1 MVRCHAT
8 FSLMKLSDSFTRGHI
23 AIASS
28 VLVIGLVVA
37 GFFVF
42 RRAPRVAMERYA
54 PAAALAFI
62 EVDSLADL
70 VDGLTHTKAWR
81 ELAPVLG
88 LSSQLGQIG
97 FVADLIGRSGLGPDE
112 AVVAGRAQY
121 AIAITAIE
129 SNARDTGEAAYIHLK
144 PHFALIIETHMK
156 PDTAARLVRERAPNI
171 AERIYGESVAKN
183 TEVYY
188 GTEVLIFRGPVSARP
203 LLVSALGSVVLIAN
217 DSESMTVC
225 LDSIAGRAT
234 SLADDSTLKH
244 MRAEV
249 GSGNPVFGYVTA
261 SGIQKLVEL
270 WPLLAL
276 SRAADPD
283 TASLVADLIEH
294 LSKQSVSGLL
304 YSLAFESDGVT
315 EKYLTILHAETADA
329 LMEPLK
335 PAPAASFASPRLIPR
350 TIESL
355 TLLSAERAGE
365 LPERVLK
372 RLSPTVDIVAGV
384 ALREFV
390 INFRKQYGLEASDS
404 IGAATGSEIAVVNFG
419 GDQPRAILI
428 QVSDKSKLDTVVA
441 RYLTRK
447 GGSVVREQ
455 SSGVEIMVSSN
466 DDRRAAAFV
475 RDFLVL
481 GTRDQM
487 VKILETEG
495 NHGGLDSD
503 LRFKQILASRPADA
517 SIVSYRSRV
526 DEVGKLFLAI
536 SKLTRVTDGSP
547 ELLER
552 DSAREA
558 LNRLPRS
565 NSFTEFRGSGIYIE
579 THSAVGNF
587 SVLGSLFGEESR

>member
-1 MVRCHAT
+1 
-8 FSLMKLSDSFTRGHI
+8 
-23 AIASS
+23 
-28 VLVIGLVVA
+28 
-37 GFFVF
+37 
-42 RRAPRVAMERYA
+42 MERYA
-54 PAAALAFI
+54 PARALAFV

-121 AIAITAIE
+121 AIAITGIE
-129 SNARDTGEAAYIHLK
+129 SNAGETVEGAYIHLK

-156 PDTAARLVRERAPNI
+156 PDTAARLVRERAP
-171 AERIYGESVAKN
+171 AVAGRIYGESVAQD
-183 TEVYY
+183 TDVYY
-188 GTEVLIFRGPVSARP
+188 GTEVRIFRGPASTRP

-217 DSESMTVC
+217 DSESMTSC

-234 SLADDSTLKH
+234 SLADDSTLKQ
-244 MRAEV
+244 MRPEL
-249 GSGNPVFGYVTA
+249 GSGNSVFGYVTA

-270 WPLLAL
+270 WPLIAL

-294 LSKQSVSGLL
+294 VSKQSVSGLL
-304 YSLAFESDGVT
+304 YSLAFESGGVT
-315 EKYLTILHAETADA
+315 EKYLAMLHPETADA
-329 LMEPLK
+329 LVEPLK
-335 PAPAASFASPRLIPR
+335 PAPAASFGSPRLIPR
-350 TIESL
+350 AIESL

-365 LPERVLK
+365 VPERVLK
-372 RLSPTVDIVAGV
+372 RLSPTVDIIAGV

-390 INFRKQYGLEASDS
+390 INFRKQYGLEPSDS

-419 GDQPRAILI
+419 DDQPRAMLI
-428 QVSDKSKLDTVVA
+428 QVSDKSKLEMAVA
-441 RYLTRK
+441 RYLMRK
-447 GGSVVREQ
+447 GGSVARGQ
-455 SSGVEIMVSSN
+455 SSGVEIMASSN

-481 GTRDQM
+481 GTRAQI

-495 NHGGLDSD
+495 NHDGVDID

-526 DEVGKLFLAI
+526 DDAGKLFLAI

-579 THSAVGNF
+579 SHSAVGNF
-587 SVLGSLFGEESR
+587 SALGSLFGDEAQSR

>member
-1 MVRCHAT
+1 
-8 FSLMKLSDSFTRGHI
+8 MKLSDSFTRRKI
-23 AIASS
+23 AGASS
-28 VLVIGLVVA
+28 VLAIGLVVA
-37 GFFVF
+37 GFFVL
-42 RRAPRVAMERYA
+42 RRAPRIAMERYA
-54 PAAALAFI
+54 PARALAFV

-81 ELAPVLG
+81 QLAPVLG

-97 FVADLIGRSGLGPDE
+97 FVSDLIGRTGLGPDE

-121 AIAITAIE
+121 AIAITGIE
-129 SNARDTGEAAYIHLK
+129 SNAGETDEGAYIHLK
-144 PHFALIIETHMK
+144 PYFVLIIETHMK
-156 PDTAARLVRERAPNI
+156 PETAARIVRERAPAV
-171 AERIYGESVAKN
+171 AERIYGESVAKD

-188 GTEVLIFRGPVSARP
+188 GTEVLIFRGPGSTRP

-217 DSESMTVC
+217 DPESMTAC

-234 SLADDSTLKH
+234 SLAEDSTLKQ
-244 MRAEV
+244 MRSEV
-249 GSGNPVFGYVTA
+249 GSGNSVFGYVTA

-283 TASLVADLIEH
+283 TASLVADMIEH
-294 LSKQSVSGLL
+294 VSKESVSGLL

-315 EKYLTILHAETADA
+315 EKYLTMLRAETADA

-365 LPERVLK
+365 VPERVLK

-390 INFRKQYGLEASDS
+390 INLRKQYGIEPSDS
-404 IGAATGSEIAVVNFG
+404 IGAATGSEIGIVNFG
-419 GDQPRAILI
+419 DDQPRAMLI
-428 QVSDKSKLDTVVA
+428 QVSDKAKLEAAVA

-447 GGSVVREQ
+447 GGSVTREQ

-475 RDFLVL
+475 GDFLVF
-481 GTRDQM
+481 GTRDQI
-487 VKILETEG
+487 VKIVETEG
-495 NHGGLDSD
+495 NHDGLDID

-526 DEVGKLFLAI
+526 DDAGKLLLAI

-565 NSFTEFRGSGIYIE
+565 NSFTVFRGSGIYIE

-587 SVLGSLFGEESR
+587 SVLGSLFGDQAESR

>member
-1 MVRCHAT
+1 
-8 FSLMKLSDSFTRGHI
+8 MKLSDSFTRRNI
-23 AIASS
+23 AIVSS

-97 FVADLIGRSGLGPDE
+97 FVADLIGRSGFGPDE

-121 AIAITAIE
+121 AIAITGIE

-171 AERIYGESVAKN
+171 AERIYGESVAKD

-203 LLVSALGSVVLIAN
+203 LFVSALGSVVLIAN
-217 DSESMTVC
+217 DSESMTAC

-234 SLADDSTLKH
+234 SLADDSTLKQ
-244 MRAEV
+244 MRPEV
-249 GSGNPVFGYVTA
+249 GSGNSVFGYVTA

-350 TIESL
+350 AIESL

-419 GDQPRAILI
+419 DDQPRAILI
-428 QVSDKSKLDTVVA
+428 QVSDKSKLETTVA

-455 SSGVEIMVSSN
+455 SSGVEILVSSN

-475 RDFLVL
+475 RDSLVF
-481 GTRDQM
+481 GTRAQI
-487 VKILETEG
+487 VKIVETEA
-495 NHGGLDSD
+495 NHDGLDSD

-526 DEVGKLFLAI
+526 DEAGKLFLAI
-536 SKLTRVTDGSP
+536 SKLTRATDGSP